1 MAKYPGQ
8 TPIRDSPRIN
18 ELRTNSEGQ
27 TFEFEEAYYKDAN
40 TGRDMYYIE
49 AWMVGEPARFSKP
62 LRLESK
68 DEDIVEMVC
77 LDLRRMLVLAEE
89 AARIGNLGPIGEFTY
104 DEEEGTPQ

>member
-1 MAKYPGQ
+1 MARYPNQ
-8 TPIRDSPRIN
+8 SPITDNPRIDL
-18 ELRTNSEGQ
+18 LRTNSEGQ
-27 TFEFEEAYYKDAN
+27 TFEFEQAYYADVN
-40 TGRDMYYIE
+40 TGQDMYYIE
-49 AWMVGEPARFSKP
+49 AWMVGEPAKFSKH

-68 DEDIVEMVC
+68 DEDVVEMIC